1 MKKCPRCDR
10 TFPDSETFCEADGTA
25 LVKAGPAFSE
35 STGRPAPGGGD
46 QIASAAGIEC
56 PVCGGKAQPG
66 ELICNFCG
74 ARLGVE
80 SPAESYTVPPS
91 ASSPPRTTRVARD
104 PSSSMRFTG
113 KMPDSLGQDEKPGRG
128 MLGVLGFLLAAIIA
142 LGGGAW
148 LALHLSNK
156 GAEQPV
162 AHASPAAPIAPAA
175 SMPSG
180 PSVDISKVMPIQVT
194 GEAASAPERNQ
205 AAVRKYFED
214 HKAALVESYSRALAG
229 DGGLRDAMVL
239 RVRILPG
246 GNVDAASIRTSTN
259 PNPGLDAEVVK
270 DVSAWNFPPFS
281 GGQVEVDYPIIF
293 TNDPATKDTLESQL
307 SSKLANLSPTEEP
320 EFASAPGPASPAASE
335 AASAPS
341 PAPASAV
348 GAAPVGAAPVSPVAA
363 APEAAPESEAAP
375 APVSPPRKRNLR
387 REIAPHVPPPTLTL
401 QQRVKQILGGNPKL
415 RRVDCYTS
423 GSTVTIFGKV
433 FDYETKQ
440 LAERVVRGVPG
451 VGNVIDSLST
461 DESDWAVRQ
470 AQIATQL
477 ASAGLNQVTVKV
489 IAHDAYLG
497 GTVKT
502 DAEKNQAVTI
512 AESASP
518 VHVRTNLITVVPG
531 NMFGF

>member
-35 STGRPAPGGGD
+35 TAGRPAQGG
-46 QIASAAGIEC
+46 AAADAVVEC

-80 SPAESYTVPPS
+80 SPPNQYAAPS
-91 ASSPPRTTRVARD
+91 PASSPPRTTRVARD

-113 KMPDSLGQDEKPGRG
+113 KMPDGQGEDEKSGRG
-128 MLGVLGFLLAAIIA
+128 MLGVLGYLLAAIIA

-148 LALHLSNK
+148 LAIHLSSKN
-156 GAEQPV
+156 AEQPV
-162 AHASPAAPIAPAA
+162 AQASPAAPMPSAA
-175 SMPSG
+175 SMPSA
-180 PSVDISKVMPIQVT
+180 PSVDLAKAMTVRVT
-194 GEAASAPERNQ
+194 GDSASAPERNQ
-205 AAVRKYFED
+205 EVLRKYFDD

-229 DGGLRDAMVL
+229 DASMRDAMV
-239 RVRILPG
+239 VRARIQPSG
-246 GNVDAASIRTSTN
+246 SVDAASVRTSTN
-259 PNPGLDAEVVK
+259 PNPSLDAEVVK
-270 DVSAWNFPPFS
+270 DISAWNFPPFS
-281 GGQVEVDYPIIF
+281 GGPVEVDYPIIL
-293 TNDPATKDTLESQL
+293 TNDPSTKDTLESQL
-307 SSKLANLSPTEEP
+307 NAKLASLSPTEAP
-320 EFASAPGPASPAASE
+320 EFASAPGAPSPAASE

-341 PAPASAV
+341 PAP
-348 GAAPVGAAPVSPVAA
+348 GAEPPVAA
-363 APEAAPESEAAP
+363 APEAAPVS
-375 APVSPPRKRNLR
+375 PVTPPRKHKPRYR
-387 REIAPHVPPPTLTL
+387 PPPTPTLTL
-401 QQRVKQILGGNPKL
+401 QQRVKQELASNPKL

-433 FDYETKQ
+433 FDYQAKQ

-451 VGNVIDSLST
+451 VGNVVDSLST
-461 DESDWAVRQ
+461 DESEWAARQ
-470 AQIATQL
+470 ARIALQL
-477 ASAGLNQVTVKV
+477 TNAGLNQVTIKV
-489 IAHDAYLG
+489 IDHDAYLG
-497 GTVKT
+497 GTVT
-502 DAEKNQAVTI
+502 TEAQKNQAVTI